1 MENKNNSFETQLIL
15 SVGKESL
22 PHVPQSQYGK
32 QIPFQ
37 PPPELN
43 RALSCEDNQP
53 PPTSNFSINTFS
65 LSDTRVTTADSVGEG
80 GGHLPSGDVSHCLS
94 HTMGGRGV
102 LKYQSHMPSYPVCP
116 RIQCAHLSSV
126 PTYPCAQLSSVPTH
140 PCAQSSSV
148 PTCLETRVPR
158 CPVCPPD
165 RYSLHS
171 LIH

>member
-80 GGHLPSGDVSHCLS
+80 GDISLQEMSLTVSL
-94 HTMGGRGV
+94 TQWGAGGYLNIKVICPVIQCAHVSSVPTYPVCPLIRV
-102 LKYQSHMPSYPVCP
+102 PSYPVCP
-116 RIQCAHLSSV
+116 LI
-126 PTYPCAQLSSVPTH
+126 
-140 PCAQSSSV
+140 
-148 PTCLETRVPR
+148 RVPSH
-158 CPVCPPD
+158 PVCPPV
-165 RYSLHS
+165 
-171 LIH
+171 